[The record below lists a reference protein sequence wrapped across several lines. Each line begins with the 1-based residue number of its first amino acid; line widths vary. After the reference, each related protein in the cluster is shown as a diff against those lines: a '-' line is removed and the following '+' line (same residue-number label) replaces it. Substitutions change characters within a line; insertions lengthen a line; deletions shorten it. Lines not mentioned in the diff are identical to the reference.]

1 MVEFV
6 TLFLRLT
13 MGLQMVEVVVDH
25 PQVHHVTFEVNGQ
38 VVAQVTEPPWRAE
51 CDFGS
56 RPKPTLLEAFA
67 FDEDGRLLESAR
79 QMVNVPQP
87 SVEVRLVVERDDEG
101 LPVAVRVISESH
113 DLARPAEIVVMMG
126 GRLLKP
132 AGENRFVIPP
142 VDVAMRHLVVADVE
156 FPGGTV
162 VQSVI
167 AFGGGWGSQA
177 STEVT
182 AVAIERDDDLVVP
195 TPDDL
200 EGCLTA
206 RSKPVDILAVE
217 RGGYRMYVVKSA
229 TATMALRHFRQVRP
243 RAEVKDVAKTAQFR
257 EDGFVVVSSIPLS
270 RKTTPVNVYPR
281 SKPLVLD
288 KEGLAWVATRLNINA
303 SLRAED
309 ALLGEAVATAGLH
322 AAGVGAPRVVVLFVH
337 ANDPELGQLTVSDA
351 RRFLGRL
358 GVPLEV
364 VAVLKDVPGVGPST
378 RVRNTRELARLQRRV
393 EDRLGRQLI
402 VWVEGIHL
410 PTDIEVGC
418 GYTKVGASRTDGP
431 DAGRAAGGQ
440 P

>member
-25 PQVHHVTFEVNGQ
+25 PRVDHVTFEMDGE
-38 VVAQVTEPPWRAE
+38 VVAQVDQPPWKAE

-87 SVEVRLVVERDDEG
+87 SVEVRLVLERDDEG

-126 GRLLKP
+126 GRLLRP

-162 VQSVI
+162 VQSVM
-167 AFGGGWGSQA
+167 AFGGSWGSQA
-177 STEVT
+177 SIEVT

-206 RSKPVDILAVE
+206 RSKPVAPLAVE

-229 TATMALRHFRQVRP
+229 TAAVALRQFHLVRP
-243 RAEVKDVAKTAQFR
+243 RIEASGDAETAEFR
-257 EDGFVVVSSIPLS
+257 DDGFVLVSSRPLS
-270 RKTTPVNVYPR
+270 ETTAPVNVYPR
-281 SKPLVLD
+281 SKALTFD
-288 KEGLAWVATRLNINA
+288 DEGLVWVAKALNINA
-303 SLRAED
+303 PLRAQHE
-309 ALLGEAVATAGLH
+309 LLGEAVATAGLH
-322 AAGVGAPRVVVLFVH
+322 AAGTGSPRMVVLFLH
-337 ANDPELGQLTVSDA
+337 ANDPEMGRLSIAGA
-351 RRFLGRL
+351 RRFLDDL

-364 VAVLKDVPGVGPST
+364 VSVVEDTPDVGPAS
-378 RVRNTRELARLQRRV
+378 RVRDTRELERLERRF
-393 EDRLGRQLI
+393 EERLDRQLI

-418 GYTKVGASRTDGP
+418 GYTKVGAAPTNGP
-431 DAGRAAGGQ
+431 GVGRAVLDK